1 MMRKLQSPLVAFILG
16 VFIYLAT
23 TAAVWKFPKPP
34 AADSDEAGEHQEQVA
49 EGPSWTFKNPEIE
62 QLITELKTEKEA
74 IAIRQQQLDE
84 LAKRLQNERMEL
96 NQVTQKV
103 FLMQKEF
110 DKNVV
115 KVKEAEVVNLK
126 KLAKGYALMD
136 PSAAA
141 NILKSLDDEHFVKI
155 LLFMKEAE
163 SAPILEALSKQGE
176 EETKKA
182 GKITDKLRTAI
193 PPGSPAAKTKP
204 K

>member
-1 MMRKLQSPLVAFILG
+1 MNMLRSPLVAFVLG
-16 VFIYLAT
+16 VIIYLAT
-23 TAAVWKFPKPP
+23 TAAVWKFPKPV
-34 AADSDEAGEHQEQVA
+34 AAHNAEPGQENEAPVQ

-62 QLITELKTEKEA
+62 QLVLELKTEKEA
-74 IAIRQQQLDE
+74 IAIRQKQLNE
-84 LAKRLQNERMEL
+84 LSDRLQNERMEL

-126 KLAKGYALMD
+126 KLAKGYSLMD
-136 PSAAA
+136 PQAAG
-141 NILKSLDDEHFVKI
+141 NILKGLEEDQFVKI

-182 GKITDKLRTAI
+182 VKITDKLRTAI
-193 PPGSPAAKTKP
+193 PPGPSAKAKP

>member
-1 MMRKLQSPLVAFILG
+1 
-16 VFIYLAT
+16 
-23 TAAVWKFPKPP
+23 
-34 AADSDEAGEHQEQVA
+34 
-49 EGPSWTFKNPEIE
+49 
-62 QLITELKTEKEA
+62 
-74 IAIRQQQLDE
+74 
-84 LAKRLQNERMEL
+84 MEL

-126 KLAKGYALMD
+126 KLAKGYSLMD
-136 PSAAA
+136 PQAAG
-141 NILKSLDDEHFVKI
+141 NILKGLEEDQFVKI

-182 GKITDKLRTAI
+182 VKITDKLRTAI
-193 PPGSPAAKTKP
+193 PPGPSAKAKP